1 MENIKQD
8 KQFSLRRTFSGS
20 FSIPIFYVK
29 TTDLPQLVTALVH
42 GQNPFYEV
50 MWRSVFIK
58 QNLRCGLVW
67 AIWVQGIS
75 WQSEQ
80 SNWALLMI

>member
-1 MENIKQD
+1 MENIKQG

-20 FSIPIFYVK
+20 FSIPILL
-29 TTDLPQLVTALVH
+29 DLPQLVTALVH

-50 MWRSVFIK
+50 LWRSVFMK